1 MRPHDLNLLMI
12 FDAIMTEG
20 AITRAAD
27 RLSMTQPA
35 VSNALSRMRT
45 AWKDELFVKDG
56 RGIQPTSFATNLWS
70 QIQGPLGQLEVAV
83 SPAEFDPATAKRTFR
98 ISATDSIVAMVW
110 GPLRKVIENEAPGIN
125 IHAIPSYDL
134 GTDKVLKDAE
144 AELTFSK
151 YHQPDAVIRTEHV
164 LDPSWVVVMRPDH
177 PLAKAQLT
185 LEDFIA
191 ADHLLVSVTGD
202 VTGPTDQVLAN
213 MGLKRRIAMSVN
225 QFYNATPLLKESN
238 LICVAPSLVVEKEI
252 FSGELAVFETPVEIK
267 GLPMSVMWH
276 KRQDLDA
283 GLQWLRKLVVK
294 FIRERVERH
303 EMLLS
308 QCCRKAYCAE
318 TVKRFL
324 AQRNIDSSDFTPS
337 HIKHGEEIDVA
348 ETADILNLDNAVND
362 PKGKVIA

>member
-1 MRPHDLNLLMI
+1 MRSHDLNLLMI

-70 QIQGPLGQLEVAV
+70 QIQEPLGQLEVAV
-83 SPAEFDPATAKRTFR
+83 SPSDFDPATAKRTFR

-110 GPLRKVIENEAPGIN
+110 GPLRKVIESEAPGIN
-125 IHAIPSYDL
+125 IHAIPSYDME
-134 GTDKVLKDAE
+134 TDKVLKDAE

-267 GLPMSVMWH
+267 SLPISVMWH
-276 KRQDLDA
+276 KRQDLDP

-294 FIRERVERH
+294 FIRERAERH

-324 AQRNIDSSDFTPS
+324 AQRNMNNSDFSPS
-337 HIKHGEEIDVA
+337 HIKHDEALNVN
-348 ETADILNLDNAVND
+348 ETADILDLDKAMND
-362 PKGKVIA
+362 AKEKVTA

>member
-56 RGIQPTSFATNLWS
+56 RGIQPTSFAKNLWS
-70 QIQGPLGQLEVAV
+70 QIQGPLGELEVAV
-83 SPAEFDPATAKRTFR
+83 NPTDFNPATAKRTFR
-98 ISATDSIVAMVW
+98 IAATDSIVSMVW

-125 IHAIPSYDL
+125 IHAIPNYDME
-134 GTDKVLKDAE
+134 TDKILKDAE

-151 YHQPDAVIRTEHV
+151 YQEPGSVIRAEHV

-177 PLAKAQLT
+177 PLAKSQLT
-185 LEDFIA
+185 LEDFVA

-213 MGLKRRIAMSVN
+213 LGLKRRVAMSVN

-238 LICVAPSLVVEKEI
+238 LICVAPSLVMEKEI
-252 FSGELAVFETPVEIK
+252 FSGELAVFETPIEIVSSP
-267 GLPMSVMWH
+267 LSVMWH
-276 KRQDLDA
+276 KRQDQDA
-283 GLQWLRKLVVK
+283 GLQWLRGLVVR
-294 FIRERVERH
+294 FIRERVQRH

-318 TVKRFL
+318 TVKRFMD
-324 AQRNIDSSDFTPS
+324 QRNMDCEEFTPAHLKTPS
-337 HIKHGEEIDVA
+337 NDEMDERLDTVA
-348 ETADILNLDNAVND
+348 VGKETA
-362 PKGKVIA
+362 

>member
-56 RGIQPTSFATNLWS
+56 RGIQPTSFAKNLWS
-70 QIQGPLGQLEVAV
+70 QIQGPLGELEVAV
-83 SPAEFDPATAKRTFR
+83 NPTDFNPATAKRTFR
-98 ISATDSIVAMVW
+98 IAATDSIVSMVW

-125 IHAIPSYDL
+125 IHAIPNYDME
-134 GTDKVLKDAE
+134 TDKILKDAE

-151 YHQPDAVIRTEHV
+151 YQNPGAVIRTEHV

-177 PLAKAQLT
+177 PLAQAQLT
-185 LEDFIA
+185 LEDFVA

-213 MGLKRRIAMSVN
+213 LGLKRRVAMSVN

-238 LICVAPSLVVEKEI
+238 LICVAPSLVMEKEI
-252 FSGELAVFETPVEIK
+252 FSGELAVFETPIEIVSTP
-267 GLPMSVMWH
+267 LSLMWH
-276 KRQDLDA
+276 KRQDQDA
-283 GLQWLRKLVVK
+283 GLQWLRRLVVK

-308 QCCRKAYCAE
+308 QCCRKAYCE
-318 TVKRFL
+318 KTVKRFME
-324 AQRNIDSSDFTPS
+324 QRNMDCSEFTPA
-337 HIKHGEEIDVA
+337 HLKHTDA
-348 ETADILNLDNAVND
+348 TAMSLPSDSTATEKLSGTD
-362 PKGKVIA
+362 KVSA

>member
-45 AWKDELFVKDG
+45 AWNDELFVKDG
-56 RGIQPTSFATNLWS
+56 RGIQPTSFAKNLWS
-70 QIQGPLGQLEVAV
+70 QIQGPLGELEVAV
-83 SPAEFDPATAKRTFR
+83 NPTDFNPATAKRTFR
-98 ISATDSIVAMVW
+98 IAATDSIVSMVW

-125 IHAIPSYDL
+125 IHAIPNYDME
-134 GTDKVLKDAE
+134 TDKILKDAE

-151 YHQPDAVIRTEHV
+151 HQEPGSVIRSEHV

-177 PLAKAQLT
+177 PLAKSQLS
-185 LEDFIA
+185 LEDFVA

-202 VTGPTDQVLAN
+202 VTGPTDQALAN
-213 MGLKRRIAMSVN
+213 LGLKRRVAMSVN

-238 LICVAPSLVVEKEI
+238 LICVAPSLVMEREI
-252 FSGELAVFETPVEIK
+252 FSGELAVFETPVEIISSP
-267 GLPMSVMWH
+267 LSVMWH
-276 KRQDLDA
+276 KRQDQDA
-283 GLQWLRKLVVK
+283 GLQWLRSLVVK
-294 FIRERVERH
+294 FIRERVQRH

-308 QCCRKAYCAE
+308 QCCRKAYCAD
-318 TVKRFL
+318 TVKRFMD
-324 AQRNIDSSDFTPS
+324 QRNMDCEEFTPAHLKMPS
-337 HIKHGEEIDVA
+337 NDEMAEEHDTVA
-348 ETADILNLDNAVND
+348 VGKETA
-362 PKGKVIA
+362 

>member
-45 AWKDELFVKDG
+45 AWNDELFVKDG
-56 RGIQPTSFATNLWS
+56 RGIQPTSFAKNLWS
-70 QIQGPLGQLEVAV
+70 QIQEPLGELEVAV
-83 SPAEFDPATAKRTFR
+83 NPTDFNPATAKRTFR
-98 ISATDSIVAMVW
+98 IAATDSIVSIVW

-125 IHAIPSYDL
+125 IHAIPNYDMESH
-134 GTDKVLKDAE
+134 KILKDAE

-151 YHQPDAVIRTEHV
+151 YLEPGSVIRAEHV

-177 PLAKAQLT
+177 PLAKSQLT
-185 LEDFIA
+185 LEDFVA

-213 MGLKRRIAMSVN
+213 LGLKRRVAMSVN
-225 QFYNATPLLKESN
+225 QFYNATPLLRESD
-238 LICVAPSLVVEKEI
+238 LICVAPSLVLEREI
-252 FSGELAVFETPVEIK
+252 FSGELAVFETPIEIVSSP
-267 GLPMSVMWH
+267 LSVMWH
-276 KRQDLDA
+276 KRQDQDA
-283 GLQWLRKLVVK
+283 GLQWLRSLVVK
-294 FIRERVERH
+294 FIRERAQRH

-308 QCCRKAYCAE
+308 QCCRKAYCAD
-318 TVKRFL
+318 TVKRFMD
-324 AQRNIDSSDFTPS
+324 QRNMDCSEFSPAHLNVPS
-337 HIKHGEEIDVA
+337 NDEINKENEEHKKPA
-348 ETADILNLDNAVND
+348 
-362 PKGKVIA
+362 

>member
-56 RGIQPTSFATNLWS
+56 RGIQPTSFAKNLWS
-70 QIQGPLGQLEVAV
+70 QIQDPLTHLEDAV
-83 SPAEFDPATAKRTFR
+83 NPSEFNPATAKRTFR
-98 ISATDSIVAMVW
+98 ISATDSLVAMVW

-125 IHAIPSYDL
+125 IHAIPSYDME
-134 GTDKVLKDAE
+134 TDKILKDAE

-151 YHQPDAVIRTEHV
+151 YQQPDAVIRTEHV

-185 LEDFIA
+185 LEDFVA

-252 FSGELAVFETPVEIK
+252 FSGELAVFETPIEIISSP
-267 GLPMSVMWH
+267 LSINWH
-276 KRQDLDA
+276 KRQDLDP

-294 FIRERVERH
+294 FIRERAERH
-303 EMLLS
+303 EILLS
-308 QCCRKAYCAE
+308 QCCRKAYCAD

-324 AQRNIDSSDFTPS
+324 AQRNMNSNEFTPA
-337 HIKHGEEIDVA
+337 HIQDTEVLDVKCA
-348 ETADILNLDNAVND
+348 MNDETS
-362 PKGKVIA
+362 KVKA